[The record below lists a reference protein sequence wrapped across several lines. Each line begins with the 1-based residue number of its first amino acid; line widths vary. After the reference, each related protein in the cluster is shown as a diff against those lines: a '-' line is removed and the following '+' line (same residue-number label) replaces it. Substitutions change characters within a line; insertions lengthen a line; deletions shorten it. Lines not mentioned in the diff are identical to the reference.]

1 MARVMAKRRATR
13 PARRVGAALALAVAM
28 TCTAAGMAARAR
40 AAGTADAT
48 DAGCGAAWPRWD
60 AFKRDFIS
68 ADGRVID
75 VGSADSRTV
84 SEGQAYGLFFA
95 LVAND
100 RRMFDTIL
108 AWTENNLAQGDL
120 SAHL

>member
-1 MARVMAKRRATR
+1 MARAMAKRRATR
-13 PARRVGAALALAVAM
+13 PARRVGATLALAVAV
-28 TCTAAGMAARAR
+28 TCAAAGMATRAQ
-40 AAGTADAT
+40 AAGTGATDAADAAS
-48 DAGCGAAWPRWD
+48 AGCGAAWPRWD

-108 AWTENNLAQGDL
+108 AL
-120 SAHL
+120 SLIHI